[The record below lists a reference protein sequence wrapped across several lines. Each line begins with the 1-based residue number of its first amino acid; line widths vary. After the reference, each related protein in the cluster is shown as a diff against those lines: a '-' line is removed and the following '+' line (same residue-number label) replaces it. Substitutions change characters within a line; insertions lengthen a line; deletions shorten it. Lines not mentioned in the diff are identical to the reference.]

1 MEDFVFKVDIKSE
14 GYTFEVDED
23 RLSNIKEHYE
33 GVAERAI
40 KQDIIKQKAVDKRLK
55 KGLKLNRITSYE
67 LRMVLDY
74 WFKDNM
80 DVLQKAFNHV
90 YENTGKRN
98 KENDWCKKIP
108 KAKHYGNELITAL
121 NTSEQP
127 LAILIRNSAL
137 FDRSNLKSSTE
148 LTTRI
153 REMDVI
159 VKFELML
166 EKKDNDLCAALARIA
181 ELEGTRS
188 WKEIALEALALGKK
202 QKEVAKL
209 VGKSIPT
216 IKRLVADNKK

>member
-1 MEDFVFKVDIKSE
+1 MGDFVFKVDSQPE
-14 GYTFEVDED
+14 SYTFKVDED
-23 RLSNIKEHYE
+23 RVADIKEHYI

-40 KQDIIKQKAVDKRLK
+40 KQEINKQKAIDKRLK
-55 KGLKLNRITSYE
+55 NGLKLNRVTSYE

-74 WFKDNM
+74 WFKSGM
-80 DVLQKAFNHV
+80 DVLQKAFNYV
-90 YENTGKRN
+90 YENTGKRH
-98 KENDWCKKIP
+98 KEYDWCKNIP

-121 NTSEQP
+121 NTSDHH
-127 LAILIRNSAL
+127 LAILIRNSIL
-137 FDRSNLKSSTE
+137 FDSINLKRSAE

-159 VKFELML
+159 VKFEKVL
-166 EKKDNDLCAALARIA
+166 EKKDSDLSVALARIA

-209 VGKSIPT
+209 VGKSVPT